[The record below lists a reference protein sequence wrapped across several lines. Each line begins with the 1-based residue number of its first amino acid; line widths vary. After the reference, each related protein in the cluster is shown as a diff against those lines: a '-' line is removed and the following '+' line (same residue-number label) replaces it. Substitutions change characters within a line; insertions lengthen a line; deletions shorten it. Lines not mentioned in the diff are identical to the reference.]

1 MKRIKTV
8 LILFLLSIA
17 VYCILLYT
25 LRFWHQQIVINII
38 DDTPQQQ
45 SVVVQLYDAKVDE
58 HKSNSE
64 SYAMSELSS
73 SDEVVVLK
81 PDDCFVTME
90 ILHAGK
96 LDYNTQ
102 QMFDLLIGTNID
114 RLLDL
119 IAQSNNNILST
130 DSCRTCA
137 VDAIFKRVSKHKKLS
152 EREMLSLQKV
162 VANLYKFINTM
173 QKLTNK
179 SILTA
184 QQYIA
189 LQGLNRSQV
198 SINHS
203 LIQGQRAATIAA
215 LQALQKI
222 DMVQRQG

>member
-1 MKRIKTV
+1 MKRIKAV
-8 LILFLLSIA
+8 IGLFLLSI
-17 VYCILLYT
+17 VIYCILLYT
-25 LRFWHQQIVINII
+25 VRFWHKQVVINII

-58 HKSNSE
+58 NESNSE
-64 SYAMSELSS
+64 SDAMSELLSS
-73 SDEVVVLK
+73 EDAIVLK

-96 LDYNTQ
+96 LDYDTQ
-102 QMFDLLIGTNID
+102 QMFDLLIGGNID
-114 RLLDL
+114 RFLDL

-130 DSCRTCA
+130 DSGRMCSL
-137 VDAIFKRVSKHKKLS
+137 DAIFKRVSKHKKLS
-152 EREMLSLQKV
+152 EQEILVLQKI

-189 LQGLNRSQV
+189 LQDLNRSQV
-198 SINHS
+198 SKNHS
-203 LIQGQRAATIAA
+203 LIQGKRAATITA
-215 LQALQKI
+215 LQTLQKI
-222 DMVQRQG
+222 DMLQRQG

>member
-8 LILFLLSIA
+8 VILFLLSI
-17 VYCILLYT
+17 VIYCILLYT
-25 LRFWHQQIVINII
+25 VRFWHQQVVIKVV
-38 DDTPQQQ
+38 DDTSQQQ
-45 SVVVQLYDAKVDE
+45 SVVVQLYDAKVDDNE
-58 HKSNSE
+58 SNSE
-64 SYAMSELSS
+64 SDAMSELSS
-73 SDEVVVLK
+73 SDQVVVLK
-81 PDDCFVTME
+81 PDDCFVTMQ

-96 LDYNTQ
+96 LNYDTQ
-102 QMFDLLIGTNID
+102 QMFDLLIGGNID

-152 EREMLSLQKV
+152 EQEILILQKV

-189 LQGLNRSQV
+189 LKDLNRSQV
-198 SINHS
+198 SRNHS
-203 LIQGQRAATIAA
+203 LIQGHRAATIAA
-215 LQALQKI
+215 LQALQNI